1 MTQSGSVMIA
11 TVGGQPQVVTFALD
25 DLLQRGAAIR
35 EVIVVHLAAH
45 ARSHQTGPA
54 LARLTEEF
62 QGGRYPGLRWQ
73 FFPVRSGEDR
83 VEDIA
88 DEAAAHAAWSTMY
101 RLIAD
106 LKNQNQ
112 CLEVCIAGGR
122 RLLAL
127 LTMSAAMLHF
137 DHHDRLWHLYTPTEF
152 LERARD
158 GAIMHARPEDGVRLI
173 QVPLVPWGA
182 YFPTLRL
189 LTGVTPWQAV
199 AAQIEWLDAT
209 ERTRCQQVVDR
220 LTSRQREVLR
230 AFAAGH
236 NPQEVA
242 ELLSVTVKAV
252 DLHKTVI
259 LSECRNAWGIPESTR
274 LTYHFL
280 RDKFRHFFRLEP

>member
-1 MTQSGSVMIA
+1 MIQSGSVMVA

-25 DLLQRGAAIR
+25 ELLQRGAAIH
-35 EVIVVHLAAH
+35 ELIVVHLAPHAH
-45 ARSHQTGPA
+45 SHQTGQA

-62 QGGRYPGLRWQ
+62 QGNRYPELRWR
-73 FFPVRSGEDR
+73 FFPIGRGKER
-83 VEDIA
+83 LEDIR
-88 DEAAAHAAWSTMY
+88 DESAAHTAWSAIY

-106 LKNQNQ
+106 LKIQNQ
-112 CLEVCIAGGR
+112 RLEVCIAGGR

-137 DHHDRLWHLYTPTEF
+137 DHHDRLWHLYTPTDF

-173 QVPLVPWGA
+173 QVPLAPWGA

-189 LTGVTPWQAV
+189 LTGITPWQAV
-199 AAQIEWLDAT
+199 TAQMDWLDAA
-209 ERTRCQQVVDR
+209 ERARCQQVVDQ

-242 ELLSVTVKAV
+242 ELLCITIKTV

-259 LSECRNAWGIPESTR
+259 LGVCRNAWGIPESVR

-280 RDKFRHFFRLEP
+280 REKFRHFFHPQV